1 VSAPSEIDV
10 AWSVQSDDWPGELP
24 ADVAAL
30 LAPPV
35 VVSAQTVEPVT
46 RAPRRNIRF
55 APPRPR
61 LQEPQPHDRHN
72 FREVVATGAC

>member
-10 AWSVQSDDWPGELP
+10 AWSVQSGDWPGELP

-35 VVSAQTVEPVT
+35 VVSAEVITLVRTPTVMLCRSWGRQTST
-46 RAPRRNIRF
+46 RVGPIAS
-55 APPRPR
+55 A
-61 LQEPQPHDRHN
+61 
-72 FREVVATGAC
+72 A

>member
-10 AWSVQSDDWPGELP
+10 AWSVQSGDWPGELP

-35 VVSAQTVEPVT
+35 VVSAEDP
-46 RAPRRNIRF
+46 
-55 APPRPR
+55 
-61 LQEPQPHDRHN
+61 EDRHN
-72 FREVVATGAC
+72 FPEVVASGAR